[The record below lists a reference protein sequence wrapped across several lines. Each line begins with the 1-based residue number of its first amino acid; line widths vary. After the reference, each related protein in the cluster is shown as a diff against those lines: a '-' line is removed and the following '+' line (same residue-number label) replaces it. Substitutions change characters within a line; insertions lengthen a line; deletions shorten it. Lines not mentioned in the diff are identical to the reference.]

1 MGKNLV
7 MNFLTA
13 GGKKTSISFKNV
25 KDDLDPSDVS
35 SAMDTIIEKNIFM
48 TSSGEVKFKD
58 SAYLENKVI
67 QELSI

>member
-1 MGKNLV
+1 MGKTLV

-25 KDDLDPSDVS
+25 KDDLNPVDVS
-35 SAMDTIIEKNIFM
+35 SAMDTVIEKNIFM
-48 TSSGEVKFKD
+48 TSSGEIKFKD
-58 SAYLENKVI
+58 SAHLEDKVI